1 MRRQEGGAVRG
12 QQKEE
17 SAAQREDET
26 AARREVRQ
34 QPVHLDDERVAQ

>member
-1 MRRQEGGAVRG
+1 MRRQEGGTVRG
-12 QQKEE
+12 QQEEE

-34 QPVHLDDERVAQ
+34 QPVQLDDERVAQ